1 MPSFTYQ
8 GVDRAGKKVS
18 GAMEA
23 LSEGEVRV
31 ALRSQGVRPTFLA
44 KAGTRMNVDLMAM
57 LRKSMDTISLEQVLN
72 FSRQFQLLLGSG
84 MPVVQ
89 GLELLSEQSTGS
101 LKAIILDIRDRVS
114 SGSFLWEAFSNYP
127 RIFPKLYISHIRAGE
142 ASGSLDQMFK
152 RLCRYMEDS
161 DRIRRMVKG
170 AMVYPLIVISIGFG
184 VAGMM
189 VIFVIPKFEEM
200 LKGTGKELPGPTKF
214 LIDLSHFMIG
224 HLWPIIIGLMV
235 TSYIVRRYLSS
246 DEGRA
251 FMDRAVFRMPI
262 FGPLAQKS
270 GIARFT
276 RTLQTLMISGVSLLD
291 ALDICKSTIDNVVLE
306 AAMAKIRTE
315 VEGGK
320 TLGMVIAK
328 IPVFPKMASQ
338 MISVG
343 ESTGNMD
350 KMLEKVADM
359 YESEVENLA
368 GGLGKA
374 IEPFIVVFLGAMVGG
389 IMIAMYLP
397 VFQMGGGAD

>member
-1 MPSFTYQ
+1 
-8 GVDRAGKKVS
+8 
-18 GAMEA
+18 
-23 LSEGEVRV
+23 
-31 ALRSQGVRPTFLA
+31 
-44 KAGTRMNVDLMAM
+44 MNVDLMAM
-57 LRKSMDTISLEQVLN
+57 LKKSMDTVSLEQVLN
-72 FSRQFQLLLGSG
+72 FSRQFQLLLSSG

-89 GLELLSEQSTGS
+89 GLELLSEQSSGS
-101 LKAIILDIRDRVS
+101 FKTVILDIREKVS
-114 SGSFLWEAFSNYP
+114 SGSFLWEAFSAYP
-127 RIFPKLYISHIRAGE
+127 KIFPKLFVSLIRAGE

-152 RLCRYMEDS
+152 RLCRYMEDA

-189 VIFVIPKFEEM
+189 VVFVIPKFEEM

-224 HLWPIIIGLMV
+224 HLYPIIIGSSV
-235 TSYIVRRYLSS
+235 TIYVLRRYLSS

-251 FMDRAVFRMPI
+251 FMDRAVFKMPI